1 MSIQIPEKI
10 HGCTELT
17 TPNSRVNN
25 SVFTRN
31 ETCRPKSYLDCQPSI
46 SSSDV
51 TGHFTFSRNTLFISF
66 FLIIMSQIVL
76 SRSYWCTIAF
86 LNTYTIVN
94 FKAILTVIWGS
105 WRGVPFTQS
114 RLKTIQ
120 SRFIL
125 LYFVIYC
132 FTIIPQHN

>member
-1 MSIQIPEKI
+1 MVVALQAVYIKLKLEFLRGGGGGVTLVHCQNLKEKRYTKNLNLSKLFSIQNPEKI

-46 SSSDV
+46 SSSGV
-51 TGHFTFSRNTLFISF
+51 TGNFSFSRNTLFISF

-86 LNTYTIVN
+86 LFTPTI
-94 FKAILTVIWGS
+94 
-105 WRGVPFTQS
+105 
-114 RLKTIQ
+114 
-120 SRFIL
+120 
-125 LYFVIYC
+125 
-132 FTIIPQHN
+132 